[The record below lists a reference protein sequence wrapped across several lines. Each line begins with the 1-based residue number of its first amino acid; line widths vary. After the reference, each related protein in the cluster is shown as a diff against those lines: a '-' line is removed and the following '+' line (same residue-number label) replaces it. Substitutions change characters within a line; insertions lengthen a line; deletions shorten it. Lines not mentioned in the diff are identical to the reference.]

1 MEFGFVLL
9 NLDMYL
15 YKGQG
20 RQWAWHP
27 RHRRQGSLCPR
38 PGRQNPNVKK
48 KITFGSW
55 LPGRGRQ
62 DLAPLS
68 EAPGGL
74 GALCWGARP
83 LPSTSACKHS
93 CEANSIQRRPASSPT
108 PPATLALM
116 QSIYRPS
123 IDGFFLPGM
132 HAGNLCRVALHPP
145 YRIEF
150 VHAPVV
156 RACWSVDRVGPAS
169 APSSLP

>member
-1 MEFGFVLL
+1 MEFSFVLF

-38 PGRQNPNVKK
+38 P
-48 KITFGSW
+48 
-55 LPGRGRQ
+55 GRQ

-145 YRIEF
+145 YRIES
-150 VHAPVV
+150 VHAPIV
-156 RACWSVDRVGPAS
+156 RACWSVDCVGPAS